1 MDIINLTPHA
11 LDVHDNQGNVITLP
25 SSGKVRVASN
35 YKKVETIHGIDIFT
49 CEYGEVEGLPAPK
62 NGVIYIVSGLVK
74 NAVPHRKDVFSP
86 GELVRD
92 EHGRPIGC
100 RGLRV

>member
-1 MDIINLTPHA
+1 MDIINLTPHT
-11 LDVHDNQGNVITLP
+11 LNIHNPQGIINLP
-25 SSGKVRVASN
+25 SSGKVRVSTE
-35 YKKVETIHGIDIFT
+35 YKHVDTINGVEVFE
-49 CEYGEVEGLPAPK
+49 CEYGRVEGLPEAK
-62 NGVIYIVSGLVK
+62 DGVIYIVSGLVK
-74 NAVPHRKDVFSP
+74 AAVPNREDVMSP